1 MRYGA
6 TLAAVVLV
14 GLVTEAIPLLRDR
27 FTFFLLWPLIF
38 FTSWF
43 AGPAPGILATLASAL
58 LAALALGSTHA
69 GFPTELEVTLLGT
82 FIVAGLFGVYVAN
95 ARDVLVAQQ
104 QRAAAAALLAQADA
118 ERSNRAKDAFLATMS
133 HELRTPLS
141 PILAWS
147 RMLREGQLD
156 TAERQKAIAV
166 IERSAQAQAKLIED
180 LLDVSRIAEGKLRLQ
195 VRPFDLNQV
204 VENAVETVRPAAEAR
219 SIRLQVVLD
228 SSGAVVSGD
237 PDRLQQL
244 VWNLLSNAV
253 KFTPK
258 GGRVHVTL
266 ERVNSHVEIAI
277 SDTGEGLAPEQLAH
291 IFDRFW
297 QADASTTRTHGGLGL
312 GLAIARQL
320 AELHGGTLVAESA
333 GEGQGSTFTVK
344 LPVVPFSRRAGEAV
358 RRHPMLAAAEEAG
371 PQAPELDSVR
381 ILLVDDDP
389 DTNEA
394 MRVLLGRCGAEVRV
408 AASAAHALEILGR
421 WTPDVLVSDVGMP
434 DEDGYTLLA
443 RVRQS
448 DSPLARI
455 PAIALTA
462 YASVEDRV
470 RLLSAGFQMHL
481 AKPADLRELTAAIRV
496 VLRGAGPASGSL
508 GGEG

>member
-1 MRYGA
+1 M
-6 TLAAVVLV
+6 
-14 GLVTEAIPLLRDR
+14 I
-27 FTFFLLWPLIF
+27 
-38 FTSWF
+38 
-43 AGPAPGILATLASAL
+43 
-58 LAALALGSTHA
+58 
-69 GFPTELEVTLLGT
+69 
-82 FIVAGLFGVYVAN
+82 
-95 ARDVLVAQQ
+95 
-104 QRAAAAALLAQADA
+104 
-118 ERSNRAKDAFLATMS
+118 
-133 HELRTPLS
+133 
-141 PILAWS
+141 
-147 RMLREGQLD
+147 
-156 TAERQKAIAV
+156 
-166 IERSAQAQAKLIED
+166 
-180 LLDVSRIAEGKLRLQ
+180 
-195 VRPFDLNQV
+195 
-204 VENAVETVRPAAEAR
+204 
-219 SIRLQVVLD
+219 
-228 SSGAVVSGD
+228 
-237 PDRLQQL
+237 
-244 VWNLLSNAV
+244 WNLLSNAV

-266 ERVNSHVEIAI
+266 ERVNSHVEIAV
-277 SDTGEGLAPEQLAH
+277 SDTGEGLSPEQLAH

-297 QADASTTRTHGGLGL
+297 QADASPARTHGGLGL

-358 RRHPMLAAAEEAG
+358 RRHPMLPGEAAGA
-371 PQAPELDSVR
+371 QMPELESVR
-381 ILLVDDDP
+381 VLLVDDDP

-408 AASAAHALEILGR
+408 AASAAHAFEILGR

-434 DEDGYTLLA
+434 GEDGYALLA

-448 DSPLARI
+448 DGPFARI

-470 RLLSAGFQMHL
+470 RLLSAGFHMHL

-496 VLRGAGPASGSL
+496 VLRGAGSASGSL